1 MIGHLTAADF
11 KVMPWANGRGQ
22 TVEKF
27 RMDRDGVLLWRIS
40 RAAVVEDGPFSV
52 FAGVDRNLTVISGPG
67 FDLRGEARLRA
78 NLLQLLAFS
87 GDLALRAEGV
97 RAPCDDFNVMVRRGA
112 VRAEVS
118 VQESGTTHGGVA
130 LFAVGPVRAGRIV
143 MAAQELILAD
153 EPVRF
158 EGRAIVVRLIG
169 DGPGLPS

>member
-11 KVMPWANGRGQ
+11 TVMPWANGRGQ
-22 TVEKF
+22 TVEMF

-40 RAAVVEDGPFSV
+40 RAAVVEDGPFSL
-52 FAGVDRNLTVISGPG
+52 FPGVDRNLTVISGPG
-67 FDLRGEARLRA
+67 FDLRGEASLRA
-78 NLLQLLAFS
+78 DPLQPLAFS

-97 RAPCDDFNVMVRRGA
+97 RAPCDDLNVMVRRGA
-112 VRAEVS
+112 ARAEVL
-118 VQESGTTHGGVA
+118 VQEGGTTQGGVA
-130 LFAVGPVRAGRIV
+130 LFALGPVRARRIV

-169 DGPGLPS
+169 DGPGLPA